1 MKHEKEVK
9 ELVSILL
16 PLIDPTNLYFEED
29 RCGPFE
35 DVRGVV
41 RAALEEIDCEG
52 LAGCRLCLS

>member
-1 MKHEKEVK
+1 MFREVFA
-9 ELVSILL
+9 LL
-16 PLIDPTNLYFEED
+16 FGKPLIDPTNLYFEED